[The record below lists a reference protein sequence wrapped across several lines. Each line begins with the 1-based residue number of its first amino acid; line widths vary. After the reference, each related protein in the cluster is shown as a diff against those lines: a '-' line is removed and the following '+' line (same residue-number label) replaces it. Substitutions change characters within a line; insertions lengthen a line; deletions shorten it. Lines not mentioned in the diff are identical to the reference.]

1 LRLFLIPLLGETRE
15 TKQMRKVIGLPLT
28 AAVGAIGLLG
38 LSPAQAA
45 DMQAPQ
51 AQMQPPPPGYY
62 GPPPP
67 VENYPP
73 PPPPVAYDYP
83 PPPVAYYAPPPP
95 VVVPGPYYGYGYG
108 PYWGGYPRVA
118 YGYGRWHYRHW

>member
-1 LRLFLIPLLGETRE
+1 
-15 TKQMRKVIGLPLT
+15 MRKVIGLSLAATVGT
-28 AAVGAIGLLG
+28 AGLLAIA
-38 LSPAQAA
+38 PAQAA

-73 PPPPVAYDYP
+73 PPPVAYGYP
-83 PPPVAYYAPPPP
+83 PPAAYYAPPPV
-95 VVVPGPYYGYGYG
+95 VVVPGPYYGYG
-108 PYWGGYPRVA
+108 PYWGGYPHVA
-118 YGYGRWHYRHW
+118 YGYGYGRWHYRGW